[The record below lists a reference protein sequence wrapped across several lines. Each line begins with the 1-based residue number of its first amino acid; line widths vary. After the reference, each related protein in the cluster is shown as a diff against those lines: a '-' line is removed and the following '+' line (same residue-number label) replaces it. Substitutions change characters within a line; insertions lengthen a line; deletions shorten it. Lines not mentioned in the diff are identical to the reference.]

1 MKGKQLQTN
10 VVERVSQLFPVLF
23 FFSLHGFPI
32 ISDARDLAAFGAV
45 CVSSGNWDTK
55 ACALVIYAVL
65 NENAEKRDG
74 NGRDVMKE
82 AFVWGKKEPPVL

>member
-1 MKGKQLQTN
+1 M
-10 VVERVSQLFPVLF
+10 
-23 FFSLHGFPI
+23 
-32 ISDARDLAAFGAV
+32 AAFGAV

-55 ACALVIYAVL
+55 ACALVIYAAL
-65 NENAEKRDG
+65 NENAEKRYG